1 MRFYGAVGYGI
12 PTDRGDG
19 KWSDT
24 MSERF
29 YFGDVSN
36 VTRSIE
42 SDADKVNPDIR
53 LQNDINILADA
64 FAFENFVYIKYVS
77 WSGTLWTVNSV
88 KVERPRLFL
97 SLGGVYSGKLPVPA
111 G

>member
-19 KWSDT
+19 IWSDAIT
-24 MSERF
+24 ERL

-53 LQNDINILADA
+53 LQNRISILADA
-64 FAFENFVYIKYVS
+64 FAFENFAFIKYVS
-77 WSGTLWTVNSV
+77 WSGTNWEVNSV
-88 KVERPRLFL
+88 EVERPRLLL

-111 G
+111 S